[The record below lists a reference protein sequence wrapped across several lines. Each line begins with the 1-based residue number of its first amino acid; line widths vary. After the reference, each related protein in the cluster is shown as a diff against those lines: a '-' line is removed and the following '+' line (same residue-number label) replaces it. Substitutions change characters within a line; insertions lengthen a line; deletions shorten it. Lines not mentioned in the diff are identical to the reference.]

1 MNLLALDTSTEY
13 CSVALWRGG
22 RIVERDIH
30 AGQRHSQL
38 LLGMV
43 DEVLKEG
50 GVALRELDG
59 IAYGEGP
66 GSFTGLRIACGVTQ
80 GLAYAHDLPVVGV
93 ATLLAMAE
101 EVCVE
106 RVVCAIDARVKEI
119 YHAAYTR
126 VDRGW
131 NVIHAPALYRPDAAP
146 PLPQGDWVAC
156 GSGFAAYREVLEG
169 RYANRVVKVVPD
181 IYPRARHIARLSL
194 ARFESGET
202 VSAEQAAPCY
212 IRDKVALRTDERTA

>member
-1 MNLLALDTSTEY
+1 MKVLALDTSTEY
-13 CSVALWRGG
+13 CSVALWCDG

-43 DEVLKEG
+43 DEVLEEG
-50 GVALRELDG
+50 GVALGELDG

-80 GLAYAHDLPVVGV
+80 GLAYAHGLPVVGIG
-93 ATLLAMAE
+93 TLLAMAE
-101 EVCVE
+101 EVSAE
-106 RVVCAIDARVKEI
+106 RVVCAIDARMKEV

-126 VDRGW
+126 TESGW
-131 NVIHAPALYRPDAAP
+131 TVVHAPGLCRPDAVP
-146 PLPQGDWVAC
+146 PLPEGEWVAC
-156 GSGFAAYREVLEG
+156 GSGFAAYREMLAA
-169 RYANRVVKVVPD
+169 RYANRVVKVVAD
-181 IYPRARHIARLSL
+181 AYPRARHIAQCSVP
-194 ARFESGET
+194 RFERGET
-202 VSAEQAAPCY
+202 VSAEAAVPYY